1 MDNVE
6 KVMALMETRSSL
18 PDLLMVGEFDEFV
31 QATHNLGWPRSNVL
45 RTTVV
50 HLEGRRYKSI
60 HITWKAFEIMQ
71 GTDALWYMMKTME
84 AMSPVDIVITI
95 GKLKPPPVDYD
106 AHYNMTIIPN
116 ERLEPLWKAIN
127 MWMNVASNEHA
138 HKVAIEVDKLK
149 RGVDLD

>member
-1 MDNVE
+1 MGDISN
-6 KVMALMETRSSL
+6 L
-18 PDLLMVGEFDEFV
+18 PDLLMVGDFDEFV
-31 QATHNLGWPRSNVL
+31 QATHNLGWPKSNVL

-84 AMSPVDIVITI
+84 AMSPVDIFITI

-116 ERLEPLWKAIN
+116 EILDSLCKKIDVWMKTGDADDAKEVAVEATRLAVANGIPKA
-127 MWMNVASNEHA
+127 
-138 HKVAIEVDKLK
+138 KD
-149 RGVDLD
+149 

>member
-1 MDNVE
+1 MGDISN
-6 KVMALMETRSSL
+6 L
-18 PDLLMVGEFDEFV
+18 PDLLMVGDFDEFV
-31 QATHNLGWPRSNVL
+31 QATHNLGWPKSNVL

-84 AMSPVDIVITI
+84 AMSPVDIFITI

-106 AHYNMTIIPN
+106 AHYSMTIIPN
-116 ERLEPLWKAIN
+116 ERLKPLWKAIN
-127 MWMNVASNEHA
+127 MWTNVASNEHA

>member
-6 KVMALMETRSSL
+6 KVMTLMETRSSL
-18 PDLLMVGEFDEFV
+18 PDLLMVGDGVEFV
-31 QATHNLGWPRSNVL
+31 QATHNLGWPKSNVL

-84 AMSPVDIVITI
+84 AMSPIDIVITI

-149 RGVDLD
+149 RGYRS

>member
-1 MDNVE
+1 MGDVSN
-6 KVMALMETRSSL
+6 L
-18 PDLLMVGEFDEFV
+18 PDLLMVGDFDEFV
-31 QATHNLGWPRSNVL
+31 QATHNLGWPKSNVL

-95 GKLKPPPVDYD
+95 GKLKLPPVDHNLPYD
-106 AHYNMTIIPN
+106 MAIIPN
-116 ERLEPLWKAIN
+116 EYLRTLWPALDI
-127 MWMNVASNEHA
+127 WMRSGDKNDAQQ
-138 HKVAIEVDKLK
+138 VAIEVAKLPVMQALK
-149 RGVDLD
+149 EM